1 MAKGRRH
8 PRQASARVP
17 CGRRLP
23 RDGAAP
29 PAARARALTP
39 VKRVTGKDAVRSAA
53 YLRAV
58 AEQGLLQAQFD
69 LGLYYLNGIGVAR
82 NDAEAMR
89 WFRRAGEAGFASA
102 QHSMG
107 LMYQDGQGVARDLE
121 DALRWHARAAAQG
134 HAKSASQVRAIE
146 GAVAR
151 SRTD

>member
-1 MAKGRRH
+1 MCSATNARTAGGPIRGRLCSTAWR
-8 PRQASARVP
+8 SARRVAA
-17 CGRRLP
+17 G
-23 RDGAAP
+23 DAAQGAAF
-29 PAARARALTP
+29 
-39 VKRVTGKDAVRSAA
+39 
-53 YLRAV
+53 LRAA

-69 LGLYYLNGIGVAR
+69 LGLGDLNGIGVPR
-82 NDAEAMR
+82 NDAEAVR

-121 DALRWHARAAAQG
+121 EALRWHARAAAQG

-151 SRTD
+151 NRTD